1 MWPYGWRTTKYP
13 PTPKKYR
20 KPTAELSP
28 AELQLREVEE
38 QLERLEKRL
47 RRLNYAADSI
57 MNKLVAIGAVSGVNV
72 VEGCDAVEA
81 FIDDFI
87 KSTEVEA

>member
-1 MWPYGWRTTKYP
+1 MWPYGWRTTKCP

-38 QLERLEKRL
+38 QVERLEERL
-47 RRLNYAADSI
+47 QRLNYAADSL
-57 MNKLVAIGAVSGVNV
+57 MNKLVAIGAVLGVNV
-72 VEGCDAVEA
+72 VADCEAVEA

-87 KSTEVEA
+87 KSAEVES

>member
-1 MWPYGWRTTKYP
+1 MRSYGWLTTKYP
-13 PTPKKYR
+13 PPPKTYR

-38 QLERLEKRL
+38 QVERLEEEL

-57 MNKLVAIGAVSGVNV
+57 MNKLIVIGAVSGVNV
-72 VEGCDAVEA
+72 VADCDAVEA

-87 KSTEVEA
+87 KSAEVEA

>member
-1 MWPYGWRTTKYP
+1 MLPCGWLTTKYP
-13 PTPKKYR
+13 PPPKKCR

-38 QLERLEKRL
+38 QLERLEERMT
-47 RRLNYAADSI
+47 RLNYAADSI

-72 VEGCDAVEA
+72 VADCDAVEA

-87 KSTEVEA
+87 KSAGVEA